1 VRRGPGAVRRGRTLV
16 AVALL
21 AAGLGWVAVRGL
33 SGNLVYYQTPS
44 DLAGRSVAGER
55 LRLGGYVLPGS
66 VQRAGSSVH
75 FVVTDGAA
83 RTSVAGSGGVPSLF
97 KAGQG
102 VVVEGVLGGDGVFHA
117 DTVLVKHSSEYRPPA
132 PGETPG
138 PAELEAG
145 G

>member
-1 VRRGPGAVRRGRTLV
+1 VRRGRTLV

-44 DLAGRSVAGER
+44 DLAGRPAAGER

-66 VQRAGSSVH
+66 VERTGSSVR

-83 RTSVAGSGGVPSLF
+83 HTSVVNTGGVPSLF
-97 KAGQG
+97 QAGQG
-102 VVVEGVLGGDGVFHA
+102 VVVEGVLGEDGAFHA
-117 DTVLVKHSSEYRPPA
+117 DTVLVKHSNEYRPPA
-132 PGETPG
+132 PGEVPG
-138 PAELEAG
+138 RADLQAG